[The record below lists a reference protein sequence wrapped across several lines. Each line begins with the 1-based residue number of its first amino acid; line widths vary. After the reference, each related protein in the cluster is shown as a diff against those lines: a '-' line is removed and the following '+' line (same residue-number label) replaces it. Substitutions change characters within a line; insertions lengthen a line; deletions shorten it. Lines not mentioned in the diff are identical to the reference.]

1 MAIKD
6 KLPHERFGLVILSAL
21 VVAGGTYA
29 VVKGQ
34 RQPAPIV
41 FSSQSSSQSQPPAE
55 QKAPEQ
61 VVVHVTGAV
70 KQPGIVRLSIGSRVE
85 DAVKA
90 AGGAK
95 ADADIESINLAAKL
109 LDGTQ
114 LFVPTKIPASRS
126 TSTHA
131 AVPKLRREVAI
142 NKGPKGPIFEAYGGG
157 TVIAPYKV
165 EFVPDP
171 QLSKGK
177 ETAMRN
183 RSAKKEL
190 PTSSVNLNSAT
201 LEQLQT
207 LPGVGPSTAQKI
219 VDYRKEHGSFSSVD
233 ELQAVKGIG
242 PKKMEAMRKYLQI

>member
-1 MAIKD
+1 MAVKD
-6 KLPHERFGLVILSAL
+6 KLPHERLALVVISAL

-41 FSSQSSSQSQPPAE
+41 FSQGNSHSQAPAE
-55 QKAPEQ
+55 QKTPEQ

-70 KQPGIVRLSIGSRVE
+70 KQPGIVRLSNGSRVE

-95 ADADIESINLAAKL
+95 AEADLESINLAAKL
-109 LDGTQ
+109 VDGSQ
-114 LFVPTKIPASRS
+114 LFVPTKAAATPATNR
-126 TSTHA
+126 A
-131 AVPKLRREVAI
+131 ANPKPRREVAI
-142 NKGPKGPIFEAYGGG
+142 SKGPKGPIFERYRGG
-157 TVIAPYKV
+157 TVITPYKV

-171 QLSKGK
+171 QVPKGK
-177 ETAMRN
+177 EPAPSHRT
-183 RSAKKEL
+183 AKKEL
-190 PTSSVNLNSAT
+190 PTSPVNLNSAS

-219 VDYRKEHGSFSSVD
+219 IDYRKEHGRFGSID

-242 PKKMEAMRKYLQI
+242 PKKMEAMRKYLQV